1 LGTPFSTFLDYASF
15 FIQMIILHLQHHLK
29 LALVSRANQESGL
42 GFMSTVDNTSTQT
55 RFTLLMPS
63 FALQSLFV
71 LQKRML
77 LACSLLLMRLHHHLI
92 KIS

>member
-1 LGTPFSTFLDYASF
+1 
-15 FIQMIILHLQHHLK
+15 
-29 LALVSRANQESGL
+29 
-42 GFMSTVDNTSTQT
+42 VDNTSTQT